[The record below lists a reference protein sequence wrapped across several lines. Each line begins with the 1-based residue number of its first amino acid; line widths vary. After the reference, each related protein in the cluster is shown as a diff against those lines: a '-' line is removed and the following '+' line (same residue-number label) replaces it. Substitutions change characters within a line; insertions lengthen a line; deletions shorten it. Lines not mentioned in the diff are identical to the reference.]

1 MMNQGGVK
9 MENLTLTLKDFD
21 DFEEEMVVTWG
32 EHIETT
38 LTSAKVFKSKNMLY
52 AYLQAAKK

>member
-1 MMNQGGVK
+1 